1 MRCRKGLTHRKQKLR
16 PNDKSRIL
24 NICNVMKWYLRG
36 FDKDDSIFCRLTHL
50 KQVCSNPVHKNEL
63 KEKTLRKPLIR
74 MLMDRTEWR
83 CLNLWVY
90 LIWLLWIARLL
101 KVPPMK
107 KHPFAA
113 SDRPPLN
120 KHFYVHSHNRGQS
133 KMKRP

>member
-24 NICNVMKWYLRG
+24 NICNVMKWNLRG

-50 KQVCSNPVHKNEL
+50 KQVGSNPVHKNEL
-63 KEKTLRKPLIR
+63 KENSQETTQ
-74 MLMDRTEWR
+74 MLMDRTKWR

-90 LIWLLWIARLL
+90 LIGLLWTARLL
-101 KVPPMK
+101 KVPRMR